1 MEIDDMKLAW
11 QAMDTRLQR
20 QSALNLQLF
29 TESRLDKARARLR
42 PLLVWQS
49 VQILLG
55 IGMAVVFARFW
66 VHHTDS
72 IPALV
77 SGLALHVWGVALV
90 VCSAVDVL
98 LLTRMHYA
106 RPVLTVQKTL
116 SQLRYWRVRWQPWVG
131 LAWCLLWLALL
142 EVFTRAGSG
151 QDLPTGFLLW
161 TTAVNLVFLGGCV
174 LLLRRRRDLFDAG
187 SIGKGIPRAQA
198 MLDEIEDFKR
208 EEQSA
213 SR

>member
-1 MEIDDMKLAW
+1 MDIDDMKLAW
-11 QAMDTRLQR
+11 QAMDSRLQR
-20 QSALNLQLF
+20 QGALNLQLF

-42 PLLVWQS
+42 PLLAWQS

-55 IGMAVVFARFW
+55 IGMAVAFARFW

-77 SGLALHVWGVALV
+77 SGLALHAWGVALV

-116 SQLRYWRVRWQPWVG
+116 GQLRYWRVRWQPWLG

-142 EVFTRAGSG
+142 EVAAQAVTG
-151 QDLPTGFLLW
+151 QDLPARYLLW
-161 TTAVNLVFLGGCV
+161 NTAFNLLLLGGCV

-198 MLDEIEDFKR
+198 MLDEIEEFKR